1 MAMNNRVLSIEIGN
15 SFTKICEMDYKVK
28 KPKVYKVLTVE
39 TPEGIV
45 VDGMLQPTQE
55 YADRMV
61 NALGTNGIRTKK
73 VIFTISSTR
82 VASREVQ
89 IPNVKASKIEALV
102 KTNANEYFPV
112 DLTQY
117 EIGHYLA
124 GGLTENGKL
133 RVMALAVPKALLD
146 SYYQLAQMCSWEV
159 ECFDY
164 SSNSLYQILRDEKS
178 EKVTM
183 VIKIDEN
190 STIVTVLSA
199 GKVLLQRTVAYGVQ
213 DAIDTMIA
221 SGAYAVNDPMSAV
234 ERFQKKTCLNRVLH
248 PGDKVWE
255 ENAGRWED
263 EDAGNVEV
271 TEARQK
277 ITASL
282 EPLIVGVSRVIDF
295 YDSRNSENPI
305 EKSYVTGLGGSFSGM
320 SKLFTNCLERKVHT
334 LSEMDDKIGMSK
346 AIRSTRP
353 AAYISCLGAVLAPVG
368 LIDKSTQKS
377 KGLTVVSGTNYTFV
391 SVAVL
396 VLGVILS
403 IAMAATSVTRYLGN
417 VAQNVYLQ
425 NRVQEL
431 QPAQAVYNDYLAAEA
446 QYDKYTYLYAYTQ
459 TPNENLVE
467 FINELEQILP
477 DSFYTN
483 SFSSDQTGISMS
495 VTVEGKAAAART
507 ILNIRNMQSIDDVE
521 ISNITDS
528 KDETGTSIVTFSI
541 TGSYKVLG
549 VILSIAMAA
558 TSVTRYLGNV
568 AQNVYLQNRVQEL
581 QPAQAVYNDY
591 LAAEA
596 QYDKYTY
603 LYAYT
608 QTPNENLV
616 EFINELEQILPDSF
630 YTNSFSSD
638 QTGISMSVT
647 VEGKAAAARTILNI
661 RNMQSIDDVEIS
673 NITDSK
679 DETGT
684 SIVTFSITG
693 SYKEL
698 TDETEESGEA
708 QADTQTAQ

>member
-15 SFTKICEMDYKVK
+15 SFTKICEIDYKVK

-39 TPEGIV
+39 TPEGVV

-55 YADRMV
+55 YADHLV
-61 NALGTNGIRTKK
+61 NALGTNGIRTKR

-89 IPNVKASKIEALV
+89 IPNVKANKIEALV
-102 KTNANEYFPV
+102 KTNANDYFPV

-124 GGLTENGKL
+124 GGLTEEGKL

-146 SYYQLAQMCSWEV
+146 SYYQLAQMCGWEV

-183 VIKIDEN
+183 MIKIDEN
-190 STIVTVLSA
+190 NTIVTVLSA

-213 DAIDTMIA
+213 DAIETMIA

-248 PGDKVWE
+248 QGDKLWE

-271 TEARQK
+271 TAARQK
-277 ITASL
+277 ITSSL
-282 EPLIVGVSRVIDF
+282 EPLIVGVNRVIDF
-295 YDSRNSENPI
+295 YDSRNSNTPI
-305 EKSYVTGLGGSFSGM
+305 ERTYVTGLGGSFSGM

-334 LSEMDDKIGMSK
+334 LSDMDDKIGMSK

-368 LIDKSTQKS
+368 LIDKSTQKA

-403 IAMAATSVTRYLGN
+403 IAMAVTSLTRYFGTVAEN
-417 VAQNVYLQ
+417 VALQ
-425 NRVQEL
+425 ARVEEL
-431 QPAQAVYNDYLAAEA
+431 QPAQTVYNEYLSAAA
-446 QYDKYTYLYAYTQ
+446 QYDKYKYLYEYTEN
-459 TPNENLVE
+459 PNENLVE

-477 DSFYTN
+477 DSFYTD
-483 SFSSDQTGISMS
+483 SFSSDQTGISMT
-495 VTVEGKAAAART
+495 VNVEGKAAAART
-507 ILNIRNMQSIDDVE
+507 ILNIRNMESIEDVQ
-521 ISNITDS
+521 ISNITDNQ
-528 KDETGTSIVTFSI
+528 DEMGGSWVMFSMTGT
-541 TGSYKVLG
+541 YRE
-549 VILSIAMAA
+549 LS
-558 TSVTRYLGNV
+558 
-568 AQNVYLQNRVQEL
+568 
-581 QPAQAVYNDY
+581 
-591 LAAEA
+591 
-596 QYDKYTY
+596 
-603 LYAYT
+603 
-608 QTPNENLV
+608 
-616 EFINELEQILPDSF
+616 
-630 YTNSFSSD
+630 
-638 QTGISMSVT
+638 
-647 VEGKAAAARTILNI
+647 
-661 RNMQSIDDVEIS
+661 
-673 NITDSK
+673 
-679 DETGT
+679 
-684 SIVTFSITG
+684 
-693 SYKEL
+693 
-698 TDETEESGEA
+698 DETEETGETVES
-708 QADTQTAQ
+708 TQSVQ

>member
-15 SFTKICEMDYKVK
+15 SFTKICEMDFKGK
-28 KPKVYKVLTVE
+28 MPKVYKVLTVE

-55 YADRMV
+55 YADHLV
-61 NALGTNGIRTKK
+61 NALATNGIRTKK

-146 SYYQLAQMCSWEV
+146 SYYQLAQMCGWEV

-248 PGDKVWE
+248 QGDKVWE

-368 LIDKSTQKS
+368 LIDKSTQ
-377 KGLTVVSGTNYTFV
+377 
-391 SVAVL
+391 
-396 VLGVILS
+396 
-403 IAMAATSVTRYLGN
+403 
-417 VAQNVYLQ
+417 
-425 NRVQEL
+425 
-431 QPAQAVYNDYLAAEA
+431 
-446 QYDKYTYLYAYTQ
+446 
-459 TPNENLVE
+459 
-467 FINELEQILP
+467 
-477 DSFYTN
+477 
-483 SFSSDQTGISMS
+483 
-495 VTVEGKAAAART
+495 
-507 ILNIRNMQSIDDVE
+507 
-521 ISNITDS
+521 
-528 KDETGTSIVTFSI
+528 
-541 TGSYKVLG
+541 
-549 VILSIAMAA
+549 LSIAMAA

>member
-1 MAMNNRVLSIEIGN
+1 MNNRVLSIEIGN
-15 SFTKICEMDYKVK
+15 SFTKICEIDYKVK

-39 TPEGIV
+39 TPEGVV

-55 YADRMV
+55 YADHLV
-61 NALGTNGIRTKK
+61 NALGTNGIRTKR

-89 IPNVKASKIEALV
+89 IPNVKANKIEALV
-102 KTNANEYFPV
+102 KTNANDYFPV

-124 GGLTENGKL
+124 GGLTEEGKL

-146 SYYQLAQMCSWEV
+146 SYYQLAQMCGWEV

-183 VIKIDEN
+183 MIKIDEN

-213 DAIDTMIA
+213 DAIETMIA

-248 PGDKVWE
+248 QGDKLWE

-271 TEARQK
+271 TAARQK

-295 YDSRNSENPI
+295 YDSRNGDTPI
-305 EKSYVTGLGGSFSGM
+305 ERTYVTGLGGSFSGM

-334 LSEMDDKIGMSK
+334 LSDMDDKIGMSK

-368 LIDKSTQKS
+368 LIDKSQQKA
-377 KGLTVVSGTNYTFV
+377 KGMTVVSGTNYTFV

-403 IAMAATSVTRYLGN
+403 IAMAVTSLTRYFGTVAEN
-417 VAQNVYLQ
+417 VALQ
-425 NRVQEL
+425 ERVEEL
-431 QPAQAVYNDYLAAEA
+431 QPAQTVYNEYLSTAA
-446 QYDKYTYLYAYTQ
+446 QYDKYKYLYEYTEN
-459 TPNENLVE
+459 PNENLVE

-477 DSFYTN
+477 DSFYTD
-483 SFSSDQTGISMS
+483 SFSSDQTGISMT
-495 VTVEGKAAAART
+495 VNVEGKAAAART
-507 ILNIRNMQSIDDVE
+507 ILNIRNMESIEDVQ

-528 KDETGTSIVTFSI
+528 QDEMGGSWVMFSMTGT
-541 TGSYKVLG
+541 YRE
-549 VILSIAMAA
+549 LS
-558 TSVTRYLGNV
+558 
-568 AQNVYLQNRVQEL
+568 
-581 QPAQAVYNDY
+581 
-591 LAAEA
+591 
-596 QYDKYTY
+596 
-603 LYAYT
+603 
-608 QTPNENLV
+608 
-616 EFINELEQILPDSF
+616 
-630 YTNSFSSD
+630 
-638 QTGISMSVT
+638 
-647 VEGKAAAARTILNI
+647 
-661 RNMQSIDDVEIS
+661 
-673 NITDSK
+673 
-679 DETGT
+679 
-684 SIVTFSITG
+684 
-693 SYKEL
+693 
-698 TDETEESGEA
+698 DETEETGETVES
-708 QADTQTAQ
+708 TQSVQ

>member
-1 MAMNNRVLSIEIGN
+1 MNNRVLSIEIGN
-15 SFTKICEMDYKVK
+15 SFTKICEIDYKVK

-39 TPEGIV
+39 TPEGVV

-55 YADRMV
+55 YADHLV
-61 NALGTNGIRTKK
+61 NALGTNGIRTKR

-102 KTNANEYFPV
+102 KTNANDYFPV

-124 GGLTENGKL
+124 GGLTEEGKL

-146 SYYQLAQMCSWEV
+146 SYYQLAQMCGWEV

-183 VIKIDEN
+183 MIKIDEN
-190 STIVTVLSA
+190 NTIVTVLSA

-213 DAIDTMIA
+213 DAIETMIA

-248 PGDKVWE
+248 PGDKLWE

-271 TEARQK
+271 TAARQK
-277 ITASL
+277 ITSTL
-282 EPLIVGVSRVIDF
+282 EPLIVGVNRVIDF
-295 YDSRNSENPI
+295 YDSRNSNTPI
-305 EKSYVTGLGGSFSGM
+305 ERTYVTGLGGSFSGM

-368 LIDKSTQKS
+368 LIDKSQQKA
-377 KGLTVVSGTNYTFV
+377 KGMTVVSGTNYTFV

-403 IAMAATSVTRYLGN
+403 IAMAVTSMTRYFGTVAEN
-417 VAQNVYLQ
+417 VALQ
-425 NRVQEL
+425 ARVEEL
-431 QPAQAVYNDYLAAEA
+431 QPAQAVYNEYLSAAA
-446 QYDKYTYLYAYTQ
+446 QYDKYKYLYEYTEN
-459 TPNENLVE
+459 PNENLVE

-477 DSFYTN
+477 SSFLTN
-483 SFSSDQTGISMS
+483 SFSSDLEGISMS
-495 VTVEGKAAAART
+495 VSVVGKEAAART
-507 ILNIRNMQSIDDVE
+507 ILNIRNMKSISDVQ
-521 ISNITDS
+521 ISNITDTQNELGES
-528 KDETGTSIVTFSI
+528 TVTFSI
-541 TGSYKVLG
+541 TG
-549 VILSIAMAA
+549 
-558 TSVTRYLGNV
+558 
-568 AQNVYLQNRVQEL
+568 
-581 QPAQAVYNDY
+581 
-591 LAAEA
+591 
-596 QYDKYTY
+596 TY
-603 LYAYT
+603 ADL
-608 QTPNENLV
+608 NE
-616 EFINELEQILPDSF
+616 
-630 YTNSFSSD
+630 
-638 QTGISMSVT
+638 
-647 VEGKAAAARTILNI
+647 
-661 RNMQSIDDVEIS
+661 
-673 NITDSK
+673 
-679 DETGT
+679 
-684 SIVTFSITG
+684 
-693 SYKEL
+693 
-698 TDETEESGEA
+698 ETEETGETSG
-708 QADTQTAQ
+708 TTAQ

>member
-15 SFTKICEMDYKVK
+15 SFTKICEIDYKVK

-39 TPEGIV
+39 TPEGVV

-55 YADRMV
+55 YADHLV
-61 NALGTNGIRTKK
+61 NALGTNGIRTRK

-89 IPNVKASKIEALV
+89 IPNVKANKIEALV
-102 KTNANEYFPV
+102 KTNANDYFPV

-124 GGLTENGKL
+124 GGLTEDGKL
-133 RVMALAVPKALLD
+133 RVMALAVPKALLN
-146 SYYQLAQMCSWEV
+146 SYYQLAQMCGWEV

-164 SSNSLYQILRDEKS
+164 SSNSLYQILRDERS

-183 VIKIDEN
+183 MIKIDEN

-213 DAIDTMIA
+213 DAIETMIA

-248 PGDKVWE
+248 QGDKVWE

-271 TEARQK
+271 TAARQK

-295 YDSRNSENPI
+295 YDSRNGDNPI
-305 EKSYVTGLGGSFSGM
+305 QKTFVTGLGGSFSGM

-334 LSEMDDKIGMSK
+334 LSDMEDKIGMSK

-368 LIDKSTQKS
+368 LIDKSQQKA
-377 KGLTVVSGTNYTFV
+377 KGMTVVSGTNYTFV

-403 IAMAATSVTRYLGN
+403 IAMAVTSLTRYFGTVAEN
-417 VAQNVYLQ
+417 VALQ
-425 NRVQEL
+425 ARVEEL
-431 QPAQAVYNDYLAAEA
+431 QPAQAVYNDYLATAA
-446 QYDKYTYLYAYTQ
+446 QYDKYQYLYEYTEN
-459 TPNENLVE
+459 PNENLVE

-477 DSFYTN
+477 SSFWTN
-483 SFSSDQTGISMS
+483 SFSSDMEGISMS

-507 ILNIRNMQSIDDVE
+507 ILNIRNMESIEDVQ
-521 ISNITDS
+521 ISNITDAQNELGES
-528 KDETGTSIVTFSI
+528 AVTFSI
-541 TGSYKVLG
+541 TGTYADIHADSEEAENTG
-549 VILSIAMAA
+549 DAA
-558 TSVTRYLGNV
+558 
-568 AQNVYLQNRVQEL
+568 
-581 QPAQAVYNDY
+581 
-591 LAAEA
+591 
-596 QYDKYTY
+596 
-603 LYAYT
+603 
-608 QTPNENLV
+608 
-616 EFINELEQILPDSF
+616 
-630 YTNSFSSD
+630 
-638 QTGISMSVT
+638 
-647 VEGKAAAARTILNI
+647 
-661 RNMQSIDDVEIS
+661 
-673 NITDSK
+673 
-679 DETGT
+679 GT
-684 SIVTFSITG
+684 
-693 SYKEL
+693 
-698 TDETEESGEA
+698 
-708 QADTQTAQ
+708 TAQ

>member
-1 MAMNNRVLSIEIGN
+1 MNNRVLSIEIGN
-15 SFTKICEMDYKVK
+15 SFTKICEIDYKVK

-39 TPEGIV
+39 TPEGVV

-55 YADRMV
+55 YADHLV
-61 NALGTNGIRTKK
+61 NALGTNGIRTKR

-89 IPNVKASKIEALV
+89 IPNVKANKIEALV
-102 KTNANEYFPV
+102 KTNANDYFPV

-124 GGLTENGKL
+124 GGLTDEGKL

-146 SYYQLAQMCSWEV
+146 SYYQLAQMCGWEV

-183 VIKIDEN
+183 MIKIDEN

-213 DAIDTMIA
+213 DAIETMIA

-248 PGDKVWE
+248 QGDKVWE

-271 TEARQK
+271 TAARQK

-295 YDSRNSENPI
+295 YDSRNGDTPI
-305 EKSYVTGLGGSFSGM
+305 ERTYVTGLGGSFSGM

-334 LSEMDDKIGMSK
+334 LSDMDDKIGMSK

-368 LIDKSTQKS
+368 LIDKSQQKA
-377 KGLTVVSGTNYTFV
+377 KGMTVVSGTNYTFV

-403 IAMAATSVTRYLGN
+403 IAMAVTSLTRYFGTVAEN
-417 VAQNVYLQ
+417 VALQ
-425 NRVQEL
+425 ARVEEL
-431 QPAQAVYNDYLAAEA
+431 QPAQTVYNEYLSAAA
-446 QYDKYTYLYAYTQ
+446 QYDKYKYLYEYTEN
-459 TPNENLVE
+459 PNENLVE

-477 DSFYTN
+477 SSFWTN
-483 SFSSDQTGISMS
+483 SFSSDMEGISMS

-507 ILNIRNMQSIDDVE
+507 ILNIRNMESIEDVQ
-521 ISNITDS
+521 ISNITDTQNELGES
-528 KDETGTSIVTFSI
+528 AVTFSI
-541 TGSYKVLG
+541 TG
-549 VILSIAMAA
+549 
-558 TSVTRYLGNV
+558 
-568 AQNVYLQNRVQEL
+568 
-581 QPAQAVYNDY
+581 
-591 LAAEA
+591 
-596 QYDKYTY
+596 TY
-603 LYAYT
+603 ADIHADT
-608 QTPNENLV
+608 EETE
-616 EFINELEQILPDSF
+616 S
-630 YTNSFSSD
+630 
-638 QTGISMSVT
+638 TGDT
-647 VEGKAAAARTILNI
+647 
-661 RNMQSIDDVEIS
+661 
-673 NITDSK
+673 
-679 DETGT
+679 TGT
-684 SIVTFSITG
+684 
-693 SYKEL
+693 
-698 TDETEESGEA
+698 
-708 QADTQTAQ
+708 TAQ

>member
-1 MAMNNRVLSIEIGN
+1 MNNRVLSIEIGN
-15 SFTKICEMDYKVK
+15 SFTKICEIDYKVK

-39 TPEGIV
+39 TPEGVV

-55 YADRMV
+55 YADHLV
-61 NALGTNGIRTKK
+61 NALGTNGIRTKR

-102 KTNANEYFPV
+102 KTNANDYFPV

-124 GGLTENGKL
+124 GGLTEEGKL

-146 SYYQLAQMCSWEV
+146 SYYQLAQMCGWEV

-183 VIKIDEN
+183 MIKIDEN

-213 DAIDTMIA
+213 DAIETMIA

-248 PGDKVWE
+248 QGDKLWE

-263 EDAGNVEV
+263 EDAGNAEV
-271 TEARQK
+271 TAARQK
-277 ITASL
+277 ITSSL

-295 YDSRNSENPI
+295 YDSRNSNTPI
-305 EKSYVTGLGGSFSGM
+305 ERTYVTGLGGSFSGM

-334 LSEMDDKIGMSK
+334 LSDMDDKIGMSK

-368 LIDKSTQKS
+368 LIDKSTQKA

-403 IAMAATSVTRYLGN
+403 IAMAVTSLTRYFGTVAEN
-417 VAQNVYLQ
+417 VALQ
-425 NRVQEL
+425 ARVEEL
-431 QPAQAVYNDYLAAEA
+431 QPAQTVYNEYLSTAA
-446 QYDKYTYLYAYTQ
+446 QYDKYKYLYEYTEN
-459 TPNENLVE
+459 PNENLVE

-477 DSFYTN
+477 DSFYTD
-483 SFSSDQTGISMS
+483 SFSSDQTGISMT
-495 VTVEGKAAAART
+495 VNVEGKAAAART
-507 ILNIRNMQSIDDVE
+507 ILNIRNMESIEDVQ
-521 ISNITDS
+521 ISNITDNQ
-528 KDETGTSIVTFSI
+528 DEMGGSWVMFSMTGT
-541 TGSYKVLG
+541 YRE
-549 VILSIAMAA
+549 LS
-558 TSVTRYLGNV
+558 
-568 AQNVYLQNRVQEL
+568 
-581 QPAQAVYNDY
+581 
-591 LAAEA
+591 
-596 QYDKYTY
+596 
-603 LYAYT
+603 
-608 QTPNENLV
+608 
-616 EFINELEQILPDSF
+616 
-630 YTNSFSSD
+630 
-638 QTGISMSVT
+638 
-647 VEGKAAAARTILNI
+647 
-661 RNMQSIDDVEIS
+661 
-673 NITDSK
+673 
-679 DETGT
+679 
-684 SIVTFSITG
+684 
-693 SYKEL
+693 
-698 TDETEESGEA
+698 DETEETGETVES
-708 QADTQTAQ
+708 TQSVQ

>member
-1 MAMNNRVLSIEIGN
+1 MNNRVLSIEIGN
-15 SFTKICEMDYKVK
+15 SFTKICEIDYKVK

-39 TPEGIV
+39 TPEGVV

-55 YADRMV
+55 YADHLV
-61 NALGTNGIRTKK
+61 NALGTNGIRTKR

-89 IPNVKASKIEALV
+89 IPNVKANKIEALV
-102 KTNANEYFPV
+102 KTNANDYFPV

-124 GGLTENGKL
+124 GGLTEEGKL

-146 SYYQLAQMCSWEV
+146 SYYQLAQMCGWEV

-164 SSNSLYQILRDEKS
+164 SSNSLYQILRDEKT
-178 EKVTM
+178 ETVTM
-183 VIKIDEN
+183 MIKIDEN

-213 DAIDTMIA
+213 DAIETMIA

-248 PGDKVWE
+248 QGDKLWE

-271 TEARQK
+271 TTARQK

-295 YDSRNSENPI
+295 YDSRNSNTPI
-305 EKSYVTGLGGSFSGM
+305 ERTYVTGLGGSFSGM

-368 LIDKSTQKS
+368 LIDKSQQKA
-377 KGLTVVSGTNYTFV
+377 KGMTVVSGTNYTFV

-403 IAMAATSVTRYLGN
+403 IAMAVTSLTRYFGTVAEN
-417 VAQNVYLQ
+417 VALQ
-425 NRVQEL
+425 ARVEEL
-431 QPAQAVYNDYLAAEA
+431 QPAQAVYNEYLSAAA
-446 QYDKYTYLYAYTQ
+446 QYDKYKYLYEYTEN
-459 TPNENLVE
+459 PNENLVE

-477 DSFYTN
+477 SSFWTN
-483 SFSSDQTGISMS
+483 SFSSDMEGISMS

-507 ILNIRNMQSIDDVE
+507 ILNIRNMESIEDVQ
-521 ISNITDS
+521 ISNITDTQNELGES
-528 KDETGTSIVTFSI
+528 AVTFSI
-541 TGSYKVLG
+541 TG
-549 VILSIAMAA
+549 
-558 TSVTRYLGNV
+558 
-568 AQNVYLQNRVQEL
+568 
-581 QPAQAVYNDY
+581 
-591 LAAEA
+591 
-596 QYDKYTY
+596 TY
-603 LYAYT
+603 ADIHADT
-608 QTPNENLV
+608 EETE
-616 EFINELEQILPDSF
+616 S
-630 YTNSFSSD
+630 
-638 QTGISMSVT
+638 TGDT
-647 VEGKAAAARTILNI
+647 
-661 RNMQSIDDVEIS
+661 
-673 NITDSK
+673 
-679 DETGT
+679 TGT
-684 SIVTFSITG
+684 
-693 SYKEL
+693 
-698 TDETEESGEA
+698 
-708 QADTQTAQ
+708 TAQ

>member
-1 MAMNNRVLSIEIGN
+1 MNNRVLSIEIGN
-15 SFTKICEMDYKVK
+15 SFTKICEIDYKVK

-39 TPEGIV
+39 TPEGVV

-55 YADRMV
+55 YADHLV
-61 NALGTNGIRTKK
+61 NALGTNGIRTKR

-89 IPNVKASKIEALV
+89 IPNVKANKIEALV
-102 KTNANEYFPV
+102 KTNANDYFPV

-124 GGLTENGKL
+124 GGLTEEGKL

-146 SYYQLAQMCSWEV
+146 SYYQLAQMCGWEV

-164 SSNSLYQILRDEKS
+164 SSNSLYQILRDEKT
-178 EKVTM
+178 ETVTM
-183 VIKIDEN
+183 MIKIDEN

-213 DAIDTMIA
+213 DAIETMIA

-248 PGDKVWE
+248 QGDKLWE

-271 TEARQK
+271 TTARQK

-295 YDSRNSENPI
+295 YDSRNSNTPI
-305 EKSYVTGLGGSFSGM
+305 ERTYVTGLGGSFSGI

-368 LIDKSTQKS
+368 LIDKSQQKA
-377 KGLTVVSGTNYTFV
+377 KGMTVVSGTNYTFV

-403 IAMAATSVTRYLGN
+403 IAMAVTSLTRYFGTVAEN
-417 VAQNVYLQ
+417 VALQ
-425 NRVQEL
+425 ARVEEL
-431 QPAQAVYNDYLAAEA
+431 QPAQAVYNEYLSAAA
-446 QYDKYTYLYAYTQ
+446 QYDKYKYLYEYTEN
-459 TPNENLVE
+459 PNENLVE

-477 DSFYTN
+477 SSFWTN
-483 SFSSDQTGISMS
+483 SFSSDMEGISMS

-507 ILNIRNMQSIDDVE
+507 ILNIRNMESIEDVQ
-521 ISNITDS
+521 ISNITDTQNELGES
-528 KDETGTSIVTFSI
+528 AVTFSI
-541 TGSYKVLG
+541 TG
-549 VILSIAMAA
+549 
-558 TSVTRYLGNV
+558 
-568 AQNVYLQNRVQEL
+568 
-581 QPAQAVYNDY
+581 
-591 LAAEA
+591 
-596 QYDKYTY
+596 TY
-603 LYAYT
+603 ADIHADT
-608 QTPNENLV
+608 EETE
-616 EFINELEQILPDSF
+616 S
-630 YTNSFSSD
+630 
-638 QTGISMSVT
+638 TGDT
-647 VEGKAAAARTILNI
+647 
-661 RNMQSIDDVEIS
+661 
-673 NITDSK
+673 
-679 DETGT
+679 TGT
-684 SIVTFSITG
+684 
-693 SYKEL
+693 
-698 TDETEESGEA
+698 
-708 QADTQTAQ
+708 TAQ

>member
-1 MAMNNRVLSIEIGN
+1 MNNRVLSIEIGN
-15 SFTKICEMDYKVK
+15 SFTKICEIDYKVK

-39 TPEGIV
+39 TPEGVV

-55 YADRMV
+55 YADHLV
-61 NALGTNGIRTKK
+61 NALGTNGIRTKR

-102 KTNANEYFPV
+102 KTNANDYFPV

-124 GGLTENGKL
+124 GGLTEEGKL
-133 RVMALAVPKALLD
+133 RVMALAVPKALLN
-146 SYYQLAQMCSWEV
+146 SYYQLAQMCGWEV

-183 VIKIDEN
+183 MIKIDEN

-213 DAIDTMIA
+213 DAIETMIA

-248 PGDKVWE
+248 PGDKLWE

-263 EDAGNVEV
+263 EDAGNAEV
-271 TEARQK
+271 TAARQK
-277 ITASL
+277 ITSSL

-295 YDSRNSENPI
+295 YDSRNSDTPI
-305 EKSYVTGLGGSFSGM
+305 ERTYVTGLGGSFSGM

-334 LSEMDDKIGMSK
+334 LSDMDDKIGMSK

-368 LIDKSTQKS
+368 LIDKSTQKA

-391 SVAVL
+391 SVAIL

-403 IAMAATSVTRYLGN
+403 IAMAVTSLTRYFGTVAEN
-417 VAQNVYLQ
+417 VALQ
-425 NRVQEL
+425 ARVEEL
-431 QPAQAVYNDYLAAEA
+431 QPAQAVYNEYLSAAA
-446 QYDKYTYLYAYTQ
+446 QYDKYKYLYEYTEN
-459 TPNENLVE
+459 PNENLVE

-477 DSFYTN
+477 SSFWTN
-483 SFSSDQTGISMS
+483 SFSSDMEGISMS

-507 ILNIRNMQSIDDVE
+507 ILNIRNMESIEDVQ
-521 ISNITDS
+521 ISNITDTQNELGES
-528 KDETGTSIVTFSI
+528 AVTFSI
-541 TGSYKVLG
+541 TG
-549 VILSIAMAA
+549 
-558 TSVTRYLGNV
+558 
-568 AQNVYLQNRVQEL
+568 
-581 QPAQAVYNDY
+581 
-591 LAAEA
+591 
-596 QYDKYTY
+596 TY
-603 LYAYT
+603 ADIHADT
-608 QTPNENLV
+608 EETE
-616 EFINELEQILPDSF
+616 S
-630 YTNSFSSD
+630 
-638 QTGISMSVT
+638 TGDT
-647 VEGKAAAARTILNI
+647 
-661 RNMQSIDDVEIS
+661 
-673 NITDSK
+673 
-679 DETGT
+679 TGT
-684 SIVTFSITG
+684 
-693 SYKEL
+693 
-698 TDETEESGEA
+698 
-708 QADTQTAQ
+708 TAQ

>member
-15 SFTKICEMDYKVK
+15 SFTKICEIDYKVK

-39 TPEGIV
+39 TPEGVV

-55 YADRMV
+55 YADHLV
-61 NALGTNGIRTKK
+61 NALGTNGIRTKR

-89 IPNVKASKIEALV
+89 IPNVKANKIEALV
-102 KTNANEYFPV
+102 KTNANDYFPV

-124 GGLTENGKL
+124 GGLTEEGKL

-146 SYYQLAQMCSWEV
+146 SYYQLAQMCGWEV

-183 VIKIDEN
+183 MIKIDEN

-213 DAIDTMIA
+213 DAIETMIA

-248 PGDKVWE
+248 PGDKLWE

-263 EDAGNVEV
+263 EDAGNAEV
-271 TEARQK
+271 TAARQK
-277 ITASL
+277 ITSSL

-295 YDSRNSENPI
+295 YDSRNSDTPI
-305 EKSYVTGLGGSFSGM
+305 ERTYVTGLGGSFSGM

-334 LSEMDDKIGMSK
+334 LSDMDDKIGMSK

-368 LIDKSTQKS
+368 LIDKSTQKA

-391 SVAVL
+391 SVAIL

-403 IAMAATSVTRYLGN
+403 IAMAVTSLTRYFGTVAEN
-417 VAQNVYLQ
+417 VALQ
-425 NRVQEL
+425 ARVEEL
-431 QPAQAVYNDYLAAEA
+431 QPAQAVYNEYLSAAA
-446 QYDKYTYLYAYTQ
+446 QYDKYKYLYEYTEN
-459 TPNENLVE
+459 PNENLVE

-477 DSFYTN
+477 SSFWTN
-483 SFSSDQTGISMS
+483 SFSSDMEGISMS

-507 ILNIRNMQSIDDVE
+507 ILNIRNMESIEDVQ
-521 ISNITDS
+521 ISNITDTQNELGES
-528 KDETGTSIVTFSI
+528 AVTFSI
-541 TGSYKVLG
+541 TG
-549 VILSIAMAA
+549 
-558 TSVTRYLGNV
+558 
-568 AQNVYLQNRVQEL
+568 
-581 QPAQAVYNDY
+581 
-591 LAAEA
+591 
-596 QYDKYTY
+596 TY
-603 LYAYT
+603 ADIHADT
-608 QTPNENLV
+608 EETE
-616 EFINELEQILPDSF
+616 S
-630 YTNSFSSD
+630 
-638 QTGISMSVT
+638 TGDT
-647 VEGKAAAARTILNI
+647 
-661 RNMQSIDDVEIS
+661 
-673 NITDSK
+673 
-679 DETGT
+679 TGT
-684 SIVTFSITG
+684 
-693 SYKEL
+693 
-698 TDETEESGEA
+698 
-708 QADTQTAQ
+708 TAQ

>member
-1 MAMNNRVLSIEIGN
+1 MNNRVLSIEIGN
-15 SFTKICEMDYKVK
+15 SFTKICEIDYKVK

-39 TPEGIV
+39 TPEGVV

-55 YADRMV
+55 YADHLV
-61 NALGTNGIRTKK
+61 NALGTNGIRTKR

-89 IPNVKASKIEALV
+89 IPNVKANKIEALV
-102 KTNANEYFPV
+102 KTNANDYFPV

-124 GGLTENGKL
+124 GGLTEEGKL
-133 RVMALAVPKALLD
+133 RVMALAVPKALLN
-146 SYYQLAQMCSWEV
+146 SYYQLAQMCGWEV

-183 VIKIDEN
+183 MIKIDEN

-213 DAIDTMIA
+213 DAIETMIA

-248 PGDKVWE
+248 QGDKLWE

-271 TEARQK
+271 TAARQK
-277 ITASL
+277 ITSTL

-295 YDSRNSENPI
+295 YDSRNGDTPI
-305 EKSYVTGLGGSFSGM
+305 ERTYVTGLGGSFSGM

-334 LSEMDDKIGMSK
+334 LSDMDDKIGMSK

-368 LIDKSTQKS
+368 LIDKSTQKA

-403 IAMAATSVTRYLGN
+403 IAMAVTSLTRYFGTVAEN
-417 VAQNVYLQ
+417 VALQ
-425 NRVQEL
+425 ARVEEL
-431 QPAQAVYNDYLAAEA
+431 QPAQTVYNEYLSTAA
-446 QYDKYTYLYAYTQ
+446 QYDKYKYLYEYTEN
-459 TPNENLVE
+459 PNENLVE

-477 DSFYTN
+477 DSFYTD
-483 SFSSDQTGISMS
+483 SFSSDQTGISMT
-495 VTVEGKAAAART
+495 VNVEGKAAAART
-507 ILNIRNMQSIDDVE
+507 ILNIRNMESIEDVQ
-521 ISNITDS
+521 ISNITDNQ
-528 KDETGTSIVTFSI
+528 DEMGGSWVMFSMTGT
-541 TGSYKVLG
+541 YRE
-549 VILSIAMAA
+549 LS
-558 TSVTRYLGNV
+558 
-568 AQNVYLQNRVQEL
+568 
-581 QPAQAVYNDY
+581 
-591 LAAEA
+591 
-596 QYDKYTY
+596 
-603 LYAYT
+603 
-608 QTPNENLV
+608 
-616 EFINELEQILPDSF
+616 
-630 YTNSFSSD
+630 
-638 QTGISMSVT
+638 
-647 VEGKAAAARTILNI
+647 
-661 RNMQSIDDVEIS
+661 
-673 NITDSK
+673 
-679 DETGT
+679 
-684 SIVTFSITG
+684 
-693 SYKEL
+693 
-698 TDETEESGEA
+698 DETEETGETVES
-708 QADTQTAQ
+708 TQSVQ

>member
-15 SFTKICEMDYKVK
+15 SFTKICEIDYKVK

-39 TPEGIV
+39 TPEGVV

-55 YADRMV
+55 YADHLV
-61 NALGTNGIRTKK
+61 NALGTNGIRTKR

-102 KTNANEYFPV
+102 KTNANDYFPV

-124 GGLTENGKL
+124 GGLTEEGKL

-146 SYYQLAQMCSWEV
+146 SYYQLAQMCGWEV

-183 VIKIDEN
+183 MIKIDEN

-213 DAIDTMIA
+213 DAIETMIA

-248 PGDKVWE
+248 QGDKLWE

-271 TEARQK
+271 TAARQK

-295 YDSRNSENPI
+295 YDSRNSDTPI
-305 EKSYVTGLGGSFSGM
+305 ERTYVTGLGGSFSGM

-368 LIDKSTQKS
+368 LIDKSTQKA

-391 SVAVL
+391 SVAIL

-403 IAMAATSVTRYLGN
+403 IAMAVTSLTRYFGTVAEN
-417 VAQNVYLQ
+417 VALQ
-425 NRVQEL
+425 ARVEEL
-431 QPAQAVYNDYLAAEA
+431 QPAQTVYNEYLSTAA
-446 QYDKYTYLYAYTQ
+446 QYDKYKYLYEYTEN
-459 TPNENLVE
+459 PNENLVE

-477 DSFYTN
+477 DSFYTD
-483 SFSSDQTGISMS
+483 SFSSDQTGISMT
-495 VTVEGKAAAART
+495 VNVEGKAAAART
-507 ILNIRNMQSIDDVE
+507 ILNIRNMESIEDVQ
-521 ISNITDS
+521 ISNITDNQ
-528 KDETGTSIVTFSI
+528 DEMGGSWVMFSMTGT
-541 TGSYKVLG
+541 YRE
-549 VILSIAMAA
+549 LS
-558 TSVTRYLGNV
+558 
-568 AQNVYLQNRVQEL
+568 
-581 QPAQAVYNDY
+581 
-591 LAAEA
+591 
-596 QYDKYTY
+596 
-603 LYAYT
+603 
-608 QTPNENLV
+608 
-616 EFINELEQILPDSF
+616 
-630 YTNSFSSD
+630 
-638 QTGISMSVT
+638 
-647 VEGKAAAARTILNI
+647 
-661 RNMQSIDDVEIS
+661 
-673 NITDSK
+673 
-679 DETGT
+679 
-684 SIVTFSITG
+684 
-693 SYKEL
+693 
-698 TDETEESGEA
+698 DETEETGETVES
-708 QADTQTAQ
+708 TQSVQ

>member
-1 MAMNNRVLSIEIGN
+1 MNNRVLSIEIGN

-45 VDGMLQPTQE
+45 VDGMLQPTQD
-55 YADRMV
+55 YADHLA

-89 IPNVKASKIEALV
+89 IPNVKANKIEALV
-102 KTNANEYFPV
+102 KTNASDYFPV

-124 GGLTENGKL
+124 GGLAENGKL
-133 RVMALAVPKALLD
+133 RVMALAVPKALLN
-146 SYYQLAQMCSWEV
+146 SYYQLAQMCGWEV

-271 TEARQK
+271 TAARQK

-417 VAQNVYLQ
+417 VAQNAVLQ
-425 NRVQEL
+425 ARVEEL
-431 QPAQAVYNDYLAAEA
+431 QPARAVYNEYLTAAA
-446 QYDKYTYLYAYTQ
+446 QYDKYKYLYEYTEN
-459 TPNENLVE
+459 PNENLVD

-477 DSFYTN
+477 SSFYTN
-483 SFSSDQTGISMS
+483 SFSSDLDGISMS
-495 VTVEGKAAAART
+495 VTVEGKEAAART
-507 ILNIRNMQSIDDVE
+507 ILNIRNMKSISDVQ

-528 KDETGTSIVTFSI
+528 KNELGESAVTFSI
-541 TGSYKVLG
+541 TG
-549 VILSIAMAA
+549 
-558 TSVTRYLGNV
+558 
-568 AQNVYLQNRVQEL
+568 
-581 QPAQAVYNDY
+581 
-591 LAAEA
+591 
-596 QYDKYTY
+596 TY
-603 LYAYT
+603 AD
-608 QTPNENLV
+608 
-616 EFINELEQILPDSF
+616 IH
-630 YTNSFSSD
+630 
-638 QTGISMSVT
+638 
-647 VEGKAAAARTILNI
+647 A
-661 RNMQSIDDVEIS
+661 
-673 NITDSK
+673 
-679 DETGT
+679 
-684 SIVTFSITG
+684 
-693 SYKEL
+693 
-698 TDETEESGEA
+698 ETEETEA
-708 QADTQTAQ
+708 AGDTAGTTAQ

>member
-15 SFTKICEMDYKVK
+15 SFTKICEIDYKVK

-39 TPEGIV
+39 TPEGVV

-55 YADRMV
+55 YADHLV
-61 NALGTNGIRTKK
+61 NALGTNGIHTRR

-89 IPNVKASKIEALV
+89 IPNVKANKIEALV
-102 KTNANEYFPV
+102 KTNANDYFPV

-124 GGLTENGKL
+124 GGLTEEGKL

-146 SYYQLAQMCSWEV
+146 SYYQLAQMCGWEV

-183 VIKIDEN
+183 MIKIDEN

-213 DAIDTMIA
+213 DAIETMIA

-248 PGDKVWE
+248 QGDKLWE

-271 TEARQK
+271 TAARQK
-277 ITASL
+277 ITSSL

-295 YDSRNSENPI
+295 YDSRNSNTPI
-305 EKSYVTGLGGSFSGM
+305 ERTYVTGLGGSFSGM

-334 LSEMDDKIGMSK
+334 LSDMDDKIGMSK

-368 LIDKSTQKS
+368 LIDKSQQKG
-377 KGLTVVSGTNYTFV
+377 KGMTVVSGTNYTFV

-403 IAMAATSVTRYLGN
+403 IAMAVTSMTRYFGTVAEN
-417 VAQNVYLQ
+417 VALQ
-425 NRVQEL
+425 ARVEEL
-431 QPAQAVYNDYLAAEA
+431 QPAQTVYNEYLSTAA
-446 QYDKYTYLYAYTQ
+446 QYDKYKYLYEYTEN
-459 TPNENLVE
+459 PNENLVE

-477 DSFYTN
+477 DSFYTD
-483 SFSSDQTGISMS
+483 SFSSDQTGISMT
-495 VTVEGKAAAART
+495 VNVEGKAAAART
-507 ILNIRNMQSIDDVE
+507 ILNIRNMESIEDVQ
-521 ISNITDS
+521 ISNITDNQ
-528 KDETGTSIVTFSI
+528 DEMGGSWVMFSMTGT
-541 TGSYKVLG
+541 YRE
-549 VILSIAMAA
+549 LS
-558 TSVTRYLGNV
+558 
-568 AQNVYLQNRVQEL
+568 
-581 QPAQAVYNDY
+581 
-591 LAAEA
+591 
-596 QYDKYTY
+596 
-603 LYAYT
+603 
-608 QTPNENLV
+608 
-616 EFINELEQILPDSF
+616 
-630 YTNSFSSD
+630 
-638 QTGISMSVT
+638 
-647 VEGKAAAARTILNI
+647 
-661 RNMQSIDDVEIS
+661 
-673 NITDSK
+673 
-679 DETGT
+679 
-684 SIVTFSITG
+684 
-693 SYKEL
+693 
-698 TDETEESGEA
+698 DETEETGETVES
-708 QADTQTAQ
+708 TQSVQ

>member
-15 SFTKICEMDYKVK
+15 SFTKICEIDYKVK

-39 TPEGIV
+39 TPEGVV

-55 YADRMV
+55 YADHLV

-89 IPNVKASKIEALV
+89 IPNVKANKIEALV
-102 KTNANEYFPV
+102 KTNANDYFPV

-124 GGLTENGKL
+124 GGLTEDGKL
-133 RVMALAVPKALLD
+133 RVMALAVPKALLN
-146 SYYQLAQMCSWEV
+146 SYYQLAQMCGWEV

-183 VIKIDEN
+183 MIKIDEN

-213 DAIDTMIA
+213 DAIETMIA

-248 PGDKVWE
+248 PGDKLWE

-271 TEARQK
+271 TAARQK

-295 YDSRNSENPI
+295 YDSRNGDTPI
-305 EKSYVTGLGGSFSGM
+305 ERTYVTGLGGSFSGM

-368 LIDKSTQKS
+368 LIDKSQQKA
-377 KGLTVVSGTNYTFV
+377 KGMTVVSGTNYTFV

-403 IAMAATSVTRYLGN
+403 IAMAVTSLTRYFGTVAEN
-417 VAQNVYLQ
+417 VALQ
-425 NRVQEL
+425 ARVEEL
-431 QPAQAVYNDYLAAEA
+431 QPAQAVYNEYLSAAA
-446 QYDKYTYLYAYTQ
+446 QYDKYKYLYEYTEN
-459 TPNENLVE
+459 PNENLVE

-477 DSFYTN
+477 DSFYTD
-483 SFSSDQTGISMS
+483 SFSSDQTGISMT
-495 VTVEGKAAAART
+495 VNVEGKAAAART
-507 ILNIRNMQSIDDVE
+507 ILNIRNMESIEDVQ
-521 ISNITDS
+521 ISNITDNQ
-528 KDETGTSIVTFSI
+528 DEMGGSWVMFSMTGT
-541 TGSYKVLG
+541 YRE
-549 VILSIAMAA
+549 LS
-558 TSVTRYLGNV
+558 
-568 AQNVYLQNRVQEL
+568 
-581 QPAQAVYNDY
+581 
-591 LAAEA
+591 
-596 QYDKYTY
+596 
-603 LYAYT
+603 
-608 QTPNENLV
+608 
-616 EFINELEQILPDSF
+616 
-630 YTNSFSSD
+630 
-638 QTGISMSVT
+638 
-647 VEGKAAAARTILNI
+647 
-661 RNMQSIDDVEIS
+661 
-673 NITDSK
+673 
-679 DETGT
+679 
-684 SIVTFSITG
+684 
-693 SYKEL
+693 
-698 TDETEESGEA
+698 DETEETGETVES
-708 QADTQTAQ
+708 TQSVQ

>member
-15 SFTKICEMDYKVK
+15 SFTKICEIDYKVK

-39 TPEGIV
+39 TPEGVV

-55 YADRMV
+55 YADHLV
-61 NALGTNGIRTKK
+61 NALGTNGIHTKR

-89 IPNVKASKIEALV
+89 IPNVKANKIEALV
-102 KTNANEYFPV
+102 KTNANDYFPV

-124 GGLTENGKL
+124 GGLTEEGKL

-146 SYYQLAQMCSWEV
+146 SYYQLAQMCGWEV

-183 VIKIDEN
+183 MIKIDEN
-190 STIVTVLSA
+190 NTIVTVLSA

-213 DAIDTMIA
+213 DAIETMIA

-248 PGDKVWE
+248 QGDKLWE

-271 TEARQK
+271 TAARQK
-277 ITASL
+277 ITSSL

-295 YDSRNSENPI
+295 YDSRNSNTPI
-305 EKSYVTGLGGSFSGM
+305 ERTYVTGLGGSFSGM

-334 LSEMDDKIGMSK
+334 LSDMEDKIGMSK

-368 LIDKSTQKS
+368 LIDKSQQKA
-377 KGLTVVSGTNYTFV
+377 KGMTVVSGTNYTFV

-403 IAMAATSVTRYLGN
+403 IAMAVTSLTRYFGTVAEN
-417 VAQNVYLQ
+417 VALQ
-425 NRVQEL
+425 ARVEEL
-431 QPAQAVYNDYLAAEA
+431 QPAQAVYNEYLSAAA
-446 QYDKYTYLYAYTQ
+446 QYDKYKYLYEYTEN
-459 TPNENLVE
+459 PNENLVE

-477 DSFYTN
+477 DSFYTD
-483 SFSSDQTGISMS
+483 SFSSDQTGISMT
-495 VTVEGKAAAART
+495 VNVEGKAAAART
-507 ILNIRNMQSIDDVE
+507 ILNVRNMESIEDVQ
-521 ISNITDS
+521 ISNITDNQ
-528 KDETGTSIVTFSI
+528 DEMGGSWVMFSMTGT
-541 TGSYKVLG
+541 YRE
-549 VILSIAMAA
+549 LS
-558 TSVTRYLGNV
+558 
-568 AQNVYLQNRVQEL
+568 
-581 QPAQAVYNDY
+581 
-591 LAAEA
+591 
-596 QYDKYTY
+596 
-603 LYAYT
+603 
-608 QTPNENLV
+608 
-616 EFINELEQILPDSF
+616 
-630 YTNSFSSD
+630 
-638 QTGISMSVT
+638 
-647 VEGKAAAARTILNI
+647 
-661 RNMQSIDDVEIS
+661 
-673 NITDSK
+673 
-679 DETGT
+679 
-684 SIVTFSITG
+684 
-693 SYKEL
+693 
-698 TDETEESGEA
+698 DETEETGETVES
-708 QADTQTAQ
+708 TQSVQ

>member
-1 MAMNNRVLSIEIGN
+1 MNNRVLSIEIGN
-15 SFTKICEMDYKVK
+15 SFTKICEIDYKVK

-39 TPEGIV
+39 TPEGVV

-55 YADRMV
+55 YADHLV
-61 NALGTNGIRTKK
+61 NALGTNGIRTKR

-102 KTNANEYFPV
+102 KTNANDYFPV

-124 GGLTENGKL
+124 GGLTEEGKL

-146 SYYQLAQMCSWEV
+146 SYYQLAQMCGWEI

-183 VIKIDEN
+183 MIKIDEN

-213 DAIDTMIA
+213 DAIETMIA

-248 PGDKVWE
+248 QGDKLWE

-271 TEARQK
+271 TAARQK
-277 ITASL
+277 ITSSL

-295 YDSRNSENPI
+295 YDSRNSNTPI
-305 EKSYVTGLGGSFSGM
+305 ERTYVTGLGGSFSGM

-334 LSEMDDKIGMSK
+334 LSDMDDKIGMSK

-368 LIDKSTQKS
+368 LIDKSQQKG
-377 KGLTVVSGTNYTFV
+377 KGMTVVSGTNYTFV

-403 IAMAATSVTRYLGN
+403 IAMAVTSLTRYFGTVAEN
-417 VAQNVYLQ
+417 VALQ
-425 NRVQEL
+425 ARVEEL
-431 QPAQAVYNDYLAAEA
+431 QPAQTVYNEYLSTAA
-446 QYDKYTYLYAYTQ
+446 QYDKYKYLYEYTEN
-459 TPNENLVE
+459 PNENLVE

-477 DSFYTN
+477 DSFYTD
-483 SFSSDQTGISMS
+483 SFSSDQTGISMT
-495 VTVEGKAAAART
+495 VNVEGKAAAART
-507 ILNIRNMQSIDDVE
+507 ILNIRNMESIEDVQ
-521 ISNITDS
+521 ISNITDNQ
-528 KDETGTSIVTFSI
+528 DEMGGSWVMFSMTGT
-541 TGSYKVLG
+541 YRE
-549 VILSIAMAA
+549 LS
-558 TSVTRYLGNV
+558 
-568 AQNVYLQNRVQEL
+568 
-581 QPAQAVYNDY
+581 
-591 LAAEA
+591 
-596 QYDKYTY
+596 
-603 LYAYT
+603 
-608 QTPNENLV
+608 
-616 EFINELEQILPDSF
+616 
-630 YTNSFSSD
+630 
-638 QTGISMSVT
+638 
-647 VEGKAAAARTILNI
+647 
-661 RNMQSIDDVEIS
+661 
-673 NITDSK
+673 
-679 DETGT
+679 
-684 SIVTFSITG
+684 
-693 SYKEL
+693 
-698 TDETEESGEA
+698 DETEETGETVES
-708 QADTQTAQ
+708 TQSVQ

>member
-1 MAMNNRVLSIEIGN
+1 MNNRVLSIEIGN
-15 SFTKICEMDYKVK
+15 SFTKICEIDYKVK

-39 TPEGIV
+39 TPEGVV

-55 YADRMV
+55 YANHLV

-89 IPNVKASKIEALV
+89 IPNVKANKIEALV
-102 KTNANEYFPV
+102 KTNANDYFPV

-124 GGLTENGKL
+124 GGLTEDGKL
-133 RVMALAVPKALLD
+133 RVMALAVPKALLN

-183 VIKIDEN
+183 MIKIDEN
-190 STIVTVLSA
+190 NTIVTVLSA

-213 DAIDTMIA
+213 DAIETMIA

-248 PGDKVWE
+248 PGDKLWE

-271 TEARQK
+271 TAARQK
-277 ITASL
+277 ITSSL

-295 YDSRNSENPI
+295 YDSRNGDNPI
-305 EKSYVTGLGGSFSGM
+305 QKTFVTGLGGSFSGM

-334 LSEMDDKIGMSK
+334 LSDMEDKIGMSK

-368 LIDKSTQKS
+368 LIDKSQQKG
-377 KGLTVVSGTNYTFV
+377 KGMTVVSGTNYTFV

-403 IAMAATSVTRYLGN
+403 IAMAVTSLTRYFGTVAEN
-417 VAQNVYLQ
+417 VALQ
-425 NRVQEL
+425 ARVEEL
-431 QPAQAVYNDYLAAEA
+431 QPAQTVYNEYLSTAA
-446 QYDKYTYLYAYTQ
+446 QYDKYKYLYEYTEN
-459 TPNENLVE
+459 PNENLVE

-477 DSFYTN
+477 SSFWTN
-483 SFSSDQTGISMS
+483 SFSSDMEGISMS

-507 ILNIRNMQSIDDVE
+507 ILNIRNMESIEDVQ
-521 ISNITDS
+521 ISNITDAQNELGES
-528 KDETGTSIVTFSI
+528 AVTFSI
-541 TGSYKVLG
+541 TG
-549 VILSIAMAA
+549 
-558 TSVTRYLGNV
+558 
-568 AQNVYLQNRVQEL
+568 
-581 QPAQAVYNDY
+581 
-591 LAAEA
+591 
-596 QYDKYTY
+596 TY
-603 LYAYT
+603 ADIHADT
-608 QTPNENLV
+608 EETE
-616 EFINELEQILPDSF
+616 S
-630 YTNSFSSD
+630 
-638 QTGISMSVT
+638 TGDT
-647 VEGKAAAARTILNI
+647 
-661 RNMQSIDDVEIS
+661 
-673 NITDSK
+673 
-679 DETGT
+679 TGT
-684 SIVTFSITG
+684 
-693 SYKEL
+693 
-698 TDETEESGEA
+698 
-708 QADTQTAQ
+708 TAQ

>member
-15 SFTKICEMDYKVK
+15 SFTKICEIDYKVK

-39 TPEGIV
+39 TPEGVV

-55 YADRMV
+55 YADHLV
-61 NALGTNGIRTKK
+61 NALGTNGIRTKR

-89 IPNVKASKIEALV
+89 IPNVKANKIEALV
-102 KTNANEYFPV
+102 KTNANDYFPV

-124 GGLTENGKL
+124 GGLTEEGKL
-133 RVMALAVPKALLD
+133 RVMALAVPKALLN
-146 SYYQLAQMCSWEV
+146 SYYQLAQMCGWEV

-183 VIKIDEN
+183 MIKIDEN

-213 DAIDTMIA
+213 DAIETMIA

-248 PGDKVWE
+248 QGDKLWE

-271 TEARQK
+271 TAARQK
-277 ITASL
+277 ITSTL
-282 EPLIVGVSRVIDF
+282 EPLIVGVNRVIDF
-295 YDSRNSENPI
+295 YDSRNGDTPI
-305 EKSYVTGLGGSFSGM
+305 ERTYVTGLGGSFSGM

-334 LSEMDDKIGMSK
+334 LSDMEDKIGMSK

-368 LIDKSTQKS
+368 LIDKSQQKG
-377 KGLTVVSGTNYTFV
+377 KGMTVVSGTNYTFV

-403 IAMAATSVTRYLGN
+403 IAMAVTSLTRYFGTVAEN
-417 VAQNVYLQ
+417 VALQ
-425 NRVQEL
+425 ARVEEL
-431 QPAQAVYNDYLAAEA
+431 QPAQTVYNEYLSAAA
-446 QYDKYTYLYAYTQ
+446 QYDKYKYLYEYTEN
-459 TPNENLVE
+459 PNENLVE

-477 DSFYTN
+477 SSFWTN

-507 ILNIRNMQSIDDVE
+507 ILNIRNMESIEDVQ
-521 ISNITDS
+521 ISGITDT
-528 KDETGTSIVTFSI
+528 KDEAGNSTVTFSI
-541 TGSYKVLG
+541 TGTYK
-549 VILSIAMAA
+549 A
-558 TSVTRYLGNV
+558 
-568 AQNVYLQNRVQEL
+568 
-581 QPAQAVYNDY
+581 
-591 LAAEA
+591 
-596 QYDKYTY
+596 
-603 LYAYT
+603 
-608 QTPNENLV
+608 
-616 EFINELEQILPDSF
+616 
-630 YTNSFSSD
+630 
-638 QTGISMSVT
+638 
-647 VEGKAAAARTILNI
+647 
-661 RNMQSIDDVEIS
+661 
-673 NITDSK
+673 
-679 DETGT
+679 
-684 SIVTFSITG
+684 
-693 SYKEL
+693 L
-698 TDETEESGEA
+698 TDESAEQT
-708 QADTQTAQ
+708 DTLTVQ

>member
-15 SFTKICEMDYKVK
+15 SFTKICEIDYKVK

-39 TPEGIV
+39 TPEGVV

-55 YADRMV
+55 YADHLV
-61 NALGTNGIRTKK
+61 NALGTNGIRTKR

-102 KTNANEYFPV
+102 KTNANDYFPV

-124 GGLTENGKL
+124 GGLTEEGKL
-133 RVMALAVPKALLD
+133 RIMALAVPKALLD
-146 SYYQLAQMCSWEV
+146 SYYQLAQMCGWEV

-183 VIKIDEN
+183 MIKIDEN

-213 DAIDTMIA
+213 DAIETMIA

-248 PGDKVWE
+248 QGDKLWE

-271 TEARQK
+271 TAARQK
-277 ITASL
+277 ITSSL

-295 YDSRNSENPI
+295 YDSRNSNTPI
-305 EKSYVTGLGGSFSGM
+305 ERTYVTGLGGSFSGM

-334 LSEMDDKIGMSK
+334 LSDMDDKIGMSK

-368 LIDKSTQKS
+368 LIDKSQQKG
-377 KGLTVVSGTNYTFV
+377 KGMTVVSGTNYTFV

-403 IAMAATSVTRYLGN
+403 IAMAVTSLTRYFGTVAEN
-417 VAQNVYLQ
+417 VALQ
-425 NRVQEL
+425 ARVEEL
-431 QPAQAVYNDYLAAEA
+431 QPAQTVYNEYLSAAA
-446 QYDKYTYLYAYTQ
+446 QYDKYKYLYEYTEN
-459 TPNENLVE
+459 PNENLVE

-477 DSFYTN
+477 DSFYTD
-483 SFSSDQTGISMS
+483 SFSSDQTGISMT
-495 VTVEGKAAAART
+495 VNVEGKAAAART
-507 ILNIRNMQSIDDVE
+507 ILNIRNMESIEDVQ
-521 ISNITDS
+521 ISNITDNQ
-528 KDETGTSIVTFSI
+528 DEMGGSWVMFSMTGT
-541 TGSYKVLG
+541 YRE
-549 VILSIAMAA
+549 LS
-558 TSVTRYLGNV
+558 
-568 AQNVYLQNRVQEL
+568 
-581 QPAQAVYNDY
+581 
-591 LAAEA
+591 
-596 QYDKYTY
+596 
-603 LYAYT
+603 
-608 QTPNENLV
+608 
-616 EFINELEQILPDSF
+616 
-630 YTNSFSSD
+630 
-638 QTGISMSVT
+638 
-647 VEGKAAAARTILNI
+647 
-661 RNMQSIDDVEIS
+661 
-673 NITDSK
+673 
-679 DETGT
+679 
-684 SIVTFSITG
+684 
-693 SYKEL
+693 
-698 TDETEESGEA
+698 DETEETGETVES
-708 QADTQTAQ
+708 TQSVQ

>member
-15 SFTKICEMDYKVK
+15 SFTKICEIDYKVK

-39 TPEGIV
+39 TPEGVV

-55 YADRMV
+55 YADHLV
-61 NALGTNGIRTKK
+61 NALGTNGIRTKR

-89 IPNVKASKIEALV
+89 IPNVKANKIEALV
-102 KTNANEYFPV
+102 KTNANDYFPV

-124 GGLTENGKL
+124 GGLTEEGKL

-146 SYYQLAQMCSWEV
+146 SYYQLAQMCGWEV

-183 VIKIDEN
+183 MIKIDEN

-213 DAIDTMIA
+213 DAIETMIA

-248 PGDKVWE
+248 QGDKLWE

-263 EDAGNVEV
+263 EDAGNAEV
-271 TEARQK
+271 TAARQK
-277 ITASL
+277 ITSSL

-295 YDSRNSENPI
+295 YDSRNSNTPI
-305 EKSYVTGLGGSFSGM
+305 ERTYVTGLGGSFSGM

-334 LSEMDDKIGMSK
+334 LSDMDDKIGMSK

-368 LIDKSTQKS
+368 LIDKSQQKG
-377 KGLTVVSGTNYTFV
+377 KGMTVVSGTNYTFV

-403 IAMAATSVTRYLGN
+403 IAMAVTSLTRYFGTVAEN
-417 VAQNVYLQ
+417 VALQ
-425 NRVQEL
+425 ARVEEL
-431 QPAQAVYNDYLAAEA
+431 QPAQAVYNEYLSAAA
-446 QYDKYTYLYAYTQ
+446 QYDKYKYLYEYTEN
-459 TPNENLVE
+459 PNENLVE

-477 DSFYTN
+477 DSFWTN
-483 SFSSDQTGISMS
+483 SFSSDDTGISMT
-495 VTVEGKAAAART
+495 VTVAGKPAAAET
-507 ILNIRNMQSIDDVE
+507 IKNIRNMKSMEEVTV
-521 ISNITDS
+521 SGITDNT
-528 KDETGTSIVTFSI
+528 DEAGNSTVTFSI
-541 TGSYKVLG
+541 S
-549 VILSIAMAA
+549 
-558 TSVTRYLGNV
+558 
-568 AQNVYLQNRVQEL
+568 
-581 QPAQAVYNDY
+581 
-591 LAAEA
+591 
-596 QYDKYTY
+596 
-603 LYAYT
+603 
-608 QTPNENLV
+608 
-616 EFINELEQILPDSF
+616 
-630 YTNSFSSD
+630 
-638 QTGISMSVT
+638 
-647 VEGKAAAARTILNI
+647 
-661 RNMQSIDDVEIS
+661 
-673 NITDSK
+673 
-679 DETGT
+679 GT
-684 SIVTFSITG
+684 
-693 SYKEL
+693 YKEL
-698 TDETEESGEA
+698 TDETEENGETLSS
-708 QADTQTAQ
+708 TQTAQ

>member
-15 SFTKICEMDYKVK
+15 SFTKICEIDYKVK

-39 TPEGIV
+39 TPEGVV

-55 YADRMV
+55 YADHLV
-61 NALGTNGIRTKK
+61 NALGTNGIRTKR

-102 KTNANEYFPV
+102 KTNANDYFPV

-124 GGLTENGKL
+124 GGLTEEGKL

-146 SYYQLAQMCSWEV
+146 SYYQLAQMCGWEV

-164 SSNSLYQILRDEKS
+164 SSNSLYQILRDEKT
-178 EKVTM
+178 ETVTM
-183 VIKIDEN
+183 MIKIDEN

-213 DAIDTMIA
+213 DAIETMIA

-248 PGDKVWE
+248 QGDKLWE

-271 TEARQK
+271 TTARQK
-277 ITASL
+277 ITSSL

-295 YDSRNSENPI
+295 YDSRNSNTPI
-305 EKSYVTGLGGSFSGM
+305 ERTYVTGLGGSFSGM

-368 LIDKSTQKS
+368 LIDKSTQKA

-403 IAMAATSVTRYLGN
+403 IAMAVTSLTRYFGTVAEN
-417 VAQNVYLQ
+417 VALQ
-425 NRVQEL
+425 ARVEEL
-431 QPAQAVYNDYLAAEA
+431 QPAQTVYNEYLSAAA
-446 QYDKYTYLYAYTQ
+446 QYDKYKYLYEYTEN
-459 TPNENLVE
+459 PNENLVE

-477 DSFYTN
+477 DSFYTD
-483 SFSSDQTGISMS
+483 SFSSDQTGISMT
-495 VTVEGKAAAART
+495 VNVEGKAAAART
-507 ILNIRNMQSIDDVE
+507 ILNIRNMESIEDVQ
-521 ISNITDS
+521 ISNITDNQ
-528 KDETGTSIVTFSI
+528 DEMGGSWVMFSMTGT
-541 TGSYKVLG
+541 YRE
-549 VILSIAMAA
+549 LS
-558 TSVTRYLGNV
+558 
-568 AQNVYLQNRVQEL
+568 
-581 QPAQAVYNDY
+581 
-591 LAAEA
+591 
-596 QYDKYTY
+596 
-603 LYAYT
+603 
-608 QTPNENLV
+608 
-616 EFINELEQILPDSF
+616 
-630 YTNSFSSD
+630 
-638 QTGISMSVT
+638 
-647 VEGKAAAARTILNI
+647 
-661 RNMQSIDDVEIS
+661 
-673 NITDSK
+673 
-679 DETGT
+679 
-684 SIVTFSITG
+684 
-693 SYKEL
+693 
-698 TDETEESGEA
+698 DETEETGETVES
-708 QADTQTAQ
+708 TQSVQ

>member
-15 SFTKICEMDYKVK
+15 SFTKICEIDYKVK

-39 TPEGIV
+39 TPEGVV

-55 YADRMV
+55 YADHLV
-61 NALGTNGIRTKK
+61 NALGTNGIRTKR

-89 IPNVKASKIEALV
+89 IPNVKANKIEALV
-102 KTNANEYFPV
+102 KTNANDYFPV

-124 GGLTENGKL
+124 GGLTEEGKL
-133 RVMALAVPKALLD
+133 RVMALAVPKALLN
-146 SYYQLAQMCSWEV
+146 SYYQLAQMCGWEV

-183 VIKIDEN
+183 MIKIDEN

-213 DAIDTMIA
+213 DAIETMIA

-248 PGDKVWE
+248 QGDKLWE

-271 TEARQK
+271 TAARQK
-277 ITASL
+277 ITSSL

-295 YDSRNSENPI
+295 YDSRNGDTPI
-305 EKSYVTGLGGSFSGM
+305 ERTYVTGLGGSFSGM

-334 LSEMDDKIGMSK
+334 LSDMDDKIGMSK

-368 LIDKSTQKS
+368 LIDKSTQKA

-403 IAMAATSVTRYLGN
+403 IAMAVTSLTRYFGTVAEN
-417 VAQNVYLQ
+417 VALQ
-425 NRVQEL
+425 ARVEEL
-431 QPAQAVYNDYLAAEA
+431 QPAQTVYNEYLSAAA
-446 QYDKYTYLYAYTQ
+446 QYDKYKYLYEYTEN
-459 TPNENLVE
+459 PNENLVE

-477 DSFYTN
+477 DSFYTD
-483 SFSSDQTGISMS
+483 SFSSDQTGISMT
-495 VTVEGKAAAART
+495 VNVEGKAAAART
-507 ILNIRNMQSIDDVE
+507 ILNIRNMESIEDVQ
-521 ISNITDS
+521 ISNITDNQ
-528 KDETGTSIVTFSI
+528 DEMGGSWVMFSMTGT
-541 TGSYKVLG
+541 YRE
-549 VILSIAMAA
+549 LS
-558 TSVTRYLGNV
+558 
-568 AQNVYLQNRVQEL
+568 
-581 QPAQAVYNDY
+581 
-591 LAAEA
+591 
-596 QYDKYTY
+596 
-603 LYAYT
+603 
-608 QTPNENLV
+608 
-616 EFINELEQILPDSF
+616 
-630 YTNSFSSD
+630 
-638 QTGISMSVT
+638 
-647 VEGKAAAARTILNI
+647 
-661 RNMQSIDDVEIS
+661 
-673 NITDSK
+673 
-679 DETGT
+679 
-684 SIVTFSITG
+684 
-693 SYKEL
+693 
-698 TDETEESGEA
+698 DETEETGETVES
-708 QADTQTAQ
+708 TQSVQ

>member
-1 MAMNNRVLSIEIGN
+1 MNNRVLSIEIGN
-15 SFTKICEMDYKVK
+15 SFTKICEIDYKVK

-39 TPEGIV
+39 TPEGVV

-55 YADRMV
+55 YADHLV
-61 NALGTNGIRTKK
+61 NALGTNGIRTKR

-89 IPNVKASKIEALV
+89 IPNVKANKIEALV
-102 KTNANEYFPV
+102 KTNANDYFPV
-112 DLTQY
+112 ALTQS

-124 GGLTENGKL
+124 GGLTEEGKL

-146 SYYQLAQMCSWEV
+146 SYYQLAQMCGWEV

-183 VIKIDEN
+183 MIKIDEN

-213 DAIDTMIA
+213 DAIETMIA

-248 PGDKVWE
+248 QGDKVWE

-271 TEARQK
+271 TAARQK

-295 YDSRNSENPI
+295 YDSRNGDTPI
-305 EKSYVTGLGGSFSGM
+305 ERTYVTGLGGSFSGM

-334 LSEMDDKIGMSK
+334 LSDMDDKIGMSK

-368 LIDKSTQKS
+368 LIDKSQQKA
-377 KGLTVVSGTNYTFV
+377 KGMTVVSGTNYTFV

-403 IAMAATSVTRYLGN
+403 IAMAVTSLTRYFGTVAEN
-417 VAQNVYLQ
+417 VALQ
-425 NRVQEL
+425 ARVEEL
-431 QPAQAVYNDYLAAEA
+431 QPAQAVYNEYLSAAA
-446 QYDKYTYLYAYTQ
+446 QYDKYKYLYEYTEN
-459 TPNENLVE
+459 PNENLVE

-477 DSFYTN
+477 SSFWTN
-483 SFSSDQTGISMS
+483 SFSSDMEGISMS

-507 ILNIRNMQSIDDVE
+507 ILNIRNMESIEDVQ
-521 ISNITDS
+521 ISNITDTQNELGES
-528 KDETGTSIVTFSI
+528 AVTFSI
-541 TGSYKVLG
+541 TG
-549 VILSIAMAA
+549 
-558 TSVTRYLGNV
+558 
-568 AQNVYLQNRVQEL
+568 
-581 QPAQAVYNDY
+581 
-591 LAAEA
+591 
-596 QYDKYTY
+596 TY
-603 LYAYT
+603 ADIHADT
-608 QTPNENLV
+608 EETE
-616 EFINELEQILPDSF
+616 S
-630 YTNSFSSD
+630 
-638 QTGISMSVT
+638 TGDT
-647 VEGKAAAARTILNI
+647 
-661 RNMQSIDDVEIS
+661 
-673 NITDSK
+673 
-679 DETGT
+679 TGT
-684 SIVTFSITG
+684 
-693 SYKEL
+693 
-698 TDETEESGEA
+698 
-708 QADTQTAQ
+708 TAQ